1 MFCARPRRAAI
12 VRSSHLHPRRAARPS
27 TCNATLARAER
38 RYPGAGQ
45 AFNGAAILE
54 QQNDDA
60 LDELAGK
67 VAMLK
72 GVRWSFAAHLSTLP
86 AARASSQASLL
97 RAGTVRD
104 AVAGAPTHRLHTHP
118 PSRVQITTGIHEEVR
133 SQNSFLDSFSA
144 GMENTS
150 GMLTS
155 VTGKIGTMLRSGSN
169 KHMCYL
175 ILFAFFIFVLVYL
188 MIRHSL
194 NK

>member
-1 MFCARPRRAAI
+1 M
-12 VRSSHLHPRRAARPS
+12 
-27 TCNATLARAER
+27 
-38 RYPGAGQ
+38 
-45 AFNGAAILE
+45 
-54 QQNDDA
+54 
-60 LDELAGK
+60 
-67 VAMLK
+67 
-72 GVRWSFAAHLSTLP
+72 
-86 AARASSQASLL
+86 
-97 RAGTVRD
+97 
-104 AVAGAPTHRLHTHP
+104 
-118 PSRVQITTGIHEEVR
+118 R